1 VSDSITLLP
10 TEIEALTG
18 YRNAT
23 KQLNV
28 LHDRGFLRAFIN
40 RSGEVVLERA
50 HYEAVSRGE
59 LHQPDQLSGG
69 GKVANLDFLRK
80 RA

>member
-1 VSDSITLLP
+1 MTIILSDA
-10 TEIEALTG
+10 EIEALTG
-18 YRNAT
+18 YTNAT

-40 RSGEVVLERA
+40 RLGNVVLERS

-59 LHQPDQLSGG
+59 LHQPAQHSGS
-69 GKVANLDFLRK
+69 GKVANLDHFRG

>member
-1 VSDSITLLP
+1 VSITL
-10 TEIEALTG
+10 TRDEIEALTG
-18 YRNAT
+18 YTNAT

-28 LHDRGFLRAFIN
+28 LHDRGFHRAFIN
-40 RSGEVVLERA
+40 RLGDVVLERA

-59 LHQPDQLSGG
+59 LHQPVQVGG
-69 GKVANLDFLRK
+69 SGKVANLDHFRN